1 MILVNRKTKEL
12 LLNGTEYN
20 NMKEFEILL
29 GSLIRLYDYEKIQSI
44 LDKVKN
50 ECKEEMKLNYY
61 KVSGNNKK
69 SLITQVKTLELPQHI
84 EELLINDIKSG
95 LIK

>member
-12 LLNGTEYN
+12 LLNGSEYN
-20 NMKEFEILL
+20 NMKEFEILV
-29 GSLIRLYDYEKIQSI
+29 GSLIRLYDFEKIQSI

-50 ECKEEMKLNYY
+50 ECKEEMELNYY
-61 KVSGNNKK
+61 KVSGDNKR
-69 SLITQVKTLELPQHI
+69 SLITSVKSLELPKHI
-84 EELLINDIKSG
+84 ENLLLNDIRCG

>member
-12 LLNGTEYN
+12 LLNGSEYDN
-20 NMKEFEILL
+20 IKEFEILV
-29 GSLIRLYDYEKIQSI
+29 GSLIKLYDVEKIQSI

-50 ECKEEMKLNYY
+50 ECKNEMELNYY
-61 KVSGNNKK
+61 KVSGDNKR
-69 SLITQVKTLELPQHI
+69 SLIMQVKSLELPKHI
-84 EELLINDIKSG
+84 EELLLHDIKSG

>member
-61 KVSGNNKK
+61 KVSGNNKR
-69 SLITQVKTLELPQHI
+69 SLITQVKSLELPQHI
-84 EELLINDIKSG
+84 EELLINDIKSV

>member
-29 GSLIRLYDYEKIQSI
+29 GSLIRLYDIDKIQSI

-50 ECKEEMKLNYY
+50 ECNEEIELNYY

-69 SLITQVKTLELPQHI
+69 SLIMQVKSLELPKHI
-84 EELLINDIKSG
+84 ENLLLNDIKSG
-95 LIK
+95 IIK

>member
-12 LLNGTEYN
+12 LLNGSEYDN
-20 NMKEFEILL
+20 LKEFEILV
-29 GSLIRLYDYEKIQSI
+29 GSLIRLYDDEKIQRI

-61 KVSGNNKK
+61 KVSGDNKR
-69 SLITQVKTLELPQHI
+69 SLITQVKSLELPKHI
-84 EELLINDIKSG
+84 EDLLLNDIRSG

>member
-12 LLNGTEYN
+12 LLNGSEYN

-29 GSLIRLYDYEKIQSI
+29 GSLIRLYDVEKIQSI

-50 ECKEEMKLNYY
+50 ESKNEMELNYY
-61 KVSGNNKK
+61 KVSGDNKR
-69 SLITQVKTLELPQHI
+69 SLIMQVKSLELPKHI
-84 EELLINDIKSG
+84 EDLLLHDIKSV

>member
-12 LLNGTEYN
+12 LLNGSEYD
-20 NMKEFEILL
+20 NMKEFEILV
-29 GSLIRLYDYEKIQSI
+29 GSLIRLYDFEKIQSV
-44 LDKVKN
+44 LNKVKN

-61 KVSGNNKK
+61 KVTGDNKR
-69 SLITQVKTLELPQHI
+69 SLITQVKSLELPKHI
-84 EELLINDIKSG
+84 EDLLLNDIKSG